1 MCSKWTNQVQ
11 KGMGGMTYKIALID
25 DEAVVREGMGELIP
39 WGKIGLDLIGTA
51 EDGEKGLLL
60 IQEERPDIVLLDIN
74 MPKLNG
80 LDLAN
85 IVKKTYP
92 DTKIIL
98 ISGYDEFDYARQ
110 ALRMGVEDYI
120 LKPVTKVEMI
130 TLLEQVVGKLDKER
144 EQTKKEVDVLNKIE
158 QSIPLMQQKLLEEL
172 MFTEIEEN
180 LIIKKCIK
188 ANIPYNKKYY
198 GIFLI
203 DADKQLECNQKED
216 QKELTHFAIQNIVS
230 EILINKN
237 WGIVFEVDELNA
249 VLYFMDSDKDTSQS
263 YQSTLNYIKQA
274 ITELLDITVTIGVG
288 SLVSEINHINHS
300 YDEAYHA
307 LLSRFFQGTNRIIDN
322 IKPYQYKKVNFIKW
336 MEWENQ
342 VIHSISQ
349 EDEFEKVISSICIE
363 LRKSKMNIEDIGEIC
378 SNIAS
383 SILKKFIEI
392 DPTITE
398 IFPDGIDIIEELKK
412 FKTLSDIQS
421 WLNALYEKCHN
432 YINSQSRPNKI
443 HIKNIIAFIEEN
455 YNVPDLSMKMVCD
468 CVHISPSHFSNIFKK
483 EIGVTFVQYVTE
495 YRMEKACQLLKYTP
509 LKTYEIS
516 EAVGYADS
524 HYFSTTFKKQLQT
537 SPSEY
542 RKRNKR

>member
-1 MCSKWTNQVQ
+1 
-11 KGMGGMTYKIALID
+11 MGGMMYKIALID

-39 WGKIGLDLIGTA
+39 WEKIGLDLIGTA
-51 EDGEKGLLL
+51 EDGEQGLLL
-60 IQEERPDIVLLDIN
+60 IQEKQPDVVLLDIN

-85 IVKKTYP
+85 LVKKSYP
-92 DTKIIL
+92 DMKIIL

-120 LKPVTKVEMI
+120 LKPVTKSEMI
-130 TLLEQVVGKLDKER
+130 TLLEKVVGKLEKER

-172 MFTEIEEN
+172 MFTEMEEN
-180 LIIKKCIK
+180 MIIKKCIK

-198 GIFLI
+198 GVFLI
-203 DADKQLECNQKED
+203 DADEHLKSNKGN

-249 VLYFMDSDKDTSQS
+249 VLYFVDDDKDTRQNYHSV
-263 YQSTLNYIKQA
+263 LNYIKQA
-274 ITELLDITVTIGVG
+274 ITELLGITVTIGVG
-288 SLVSEINHINHS
+288 TLVSETSKVYLS

-322 IKPYQYKKVNFIKW
+322 IKPYQYNKVDFVKW
-336 MEWENQ
+336 MEWESR
-342 VIHSISQ
+342 VIHSINQ
-349 EDEFEKVISSICIE
+349 EDEFEKVMSSICIE
-363 LRKSKMNIEDIGEIC
+363 IRKSKMNIEDIGEIC
-378 SNIAS
+378 GNIAS
-383 SILKKFIEI
+383 VILKKFIEI

-398 IFPDGIDIIEELKK
+398 IFLEGIDIAEEIQK

-421 WLNALYEKCHN
+421 WLNTLYERCYE
-432 YINSQSRPNKI
+432 YINSQSSPNKI

-455 YNVPDLSMKMVCD
+455 YNLPDLSMKMVCE
-468 CVHISPSHFSNIFKK
+468 CAHISPSHFSNIFKK
-483 EIGVTFVQYVTE
+483 EIGMTFVQYVTE

-509 LKTYEIS
+509 LKTYEIA
-516 EAVGYADS
+516 EAIGYADS
-524 HYFSTTFKKQLQT
+524 HYFSTTFKKQFQT